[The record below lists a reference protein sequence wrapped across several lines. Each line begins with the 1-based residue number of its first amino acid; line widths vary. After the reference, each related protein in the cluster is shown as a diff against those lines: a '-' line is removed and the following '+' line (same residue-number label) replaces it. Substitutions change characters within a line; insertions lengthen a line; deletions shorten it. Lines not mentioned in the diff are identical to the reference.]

1 MFLVSS
7 GVSIKQH
14 MRNGKRG
21 EMENGNVG
29 EEEWHQAANLKF
41 LKNEVLQ

>member
-7 GVSIKQH
+7 GVSFKH
-14 MRNGKRG
+14 VRNRERG
-21 EMENGNVG
+21 EVENGNVG
-29 EEEWHQAANLKF
+29 EEEWHWAANLKF